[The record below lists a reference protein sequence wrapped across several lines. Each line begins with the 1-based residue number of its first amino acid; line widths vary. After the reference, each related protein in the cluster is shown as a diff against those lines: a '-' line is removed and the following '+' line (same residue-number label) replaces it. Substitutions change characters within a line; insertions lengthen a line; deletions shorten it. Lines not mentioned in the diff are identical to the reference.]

1 MEYRKSGRWEGLL
14 SSWRQPEEP
23 KVYAFLSRIFREWWE
38 EDEVR
43 CGSTMENVRPMDFPY
58 VTEGLLQK
66 LDLEHKQNENKGKN
80 MGKKQWDRDLKA
92 AAVKGQGSLLL
103 ELHMNAVSFAVSAR
117 TAQLFFMVLTPIL
130 LMRQHFNITRCNPD
144 GTY

>member
-1 MEYRKSGRWEGLL
+1 
-14 SSWRQPEEP
+14 
-23 KVYAFLSRIFREWWE
+23 
-38 EDEVR
+38 
-43 CGSTMENVRPMDFPY
+43 MENVRPMDFTY

-66 LDLEHKQNENKGKN
+66 LDLEDKQNENKGGN
-80 MGKKQWDRDLKA
+80 MGKKQWDIDLKA
-92 AAVKGQGSLLL
+92 AAAKGQGSLLL
-103 ELHMNAVSFAVSAR
+103 ELHMNAASFAVSAR